1 MWMILRPSSV
11 STTSSPSP
19 TGAGANAGGGS
30 AFGGSGAKADVL
42 RIREI
47 GGRIVRFISSLGA
60 RLGFGVC
67 GSMSETL
74 STGGFE
80 TVASGAACLLA

>member
-1 MWMILRPSSV
+1 
-11 STTSSPSP
+11 
-19 TGAGANAGGGS
+19 
-30 AFGGSGAKADVL
+30 VL